1 MGGCLQPSTV
11 PPAHAA
17 GLGPRGGRDESA
29 VGVGGSSGKH
39 AGVEVPAWCV
49 TGPPPS
55 LGQGDAGT
63 PCTGPAAGRGTD
75 PLTHLQS
82 ALALGFVSCPPHLG
96 EGMWHGE
103 GVWGCGGRKISHKI
117 KFYSKITK

>member
-1 MGGCLQPSTV
+1 MRDGASPF
-11 PPAHAA
+11 P
-17 GLGPRGGRDESA
+17 GPGGR
-29 VGVGGSSGKH
+29 
-39 AGVEVPAWCV
+39 W
-49 TGPPPS
+49 
-55 LGQGDAGT
+55 
-63 PCTGPAAGRGTD
+63 D
-75 PLTHLQS
+75 PLHWSCGGEGDRPLAHLQS